1 MISGMVIATPTNMH
15 TWLRSGAGAGQI
27 VMVLGDLTYG
37 NMLMPIPILPHRKMP
52 NESQRGA
59 PPLPVGKAAEQQEHW
74 PYPARAERLLKL
86 AGKS

>member
-59 PPLPVGKAAEQQEHW
+59 APC
-74 PYPARAERLLKL
+74 RLAKL
-86 AGKS
+86 RNSRNTGPTPHAPNGC